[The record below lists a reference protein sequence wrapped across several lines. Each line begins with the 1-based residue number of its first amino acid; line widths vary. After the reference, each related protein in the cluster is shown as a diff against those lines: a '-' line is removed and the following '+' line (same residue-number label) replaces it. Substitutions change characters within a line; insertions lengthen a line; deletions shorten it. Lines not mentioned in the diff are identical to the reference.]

1 MQKISSAR
9 ETYIFHITFICLES
23 INREKKIYMTKIY
36 IKYHKYF
43 ALWLLGYMRSCFCTE
58 IYLISKQLQT
68 STWSN
73 CFELHACTALTL
85 SCLFFPFML
94 VTSKIAKTSPSLRFS
109 HMQSSTFYV
118 YFSVTQI
125 FWNL

>member
-1 MQKISSAR
+1 MQKISSVR
-9 ETYIFHITFICLES
+9 ETYIHVTY
-23 INREKKIYMTKIY
+23 INLFGKYQQRKKIYKTKIH

-43 ALWLLGYMRSCFCTE
+43 ALWLMGYMKSCFCTE

-73 CFELHACTALTL
+73 CFELHACTTL
-85 SCLFFPFML
+85 ISLCLFFPFMF

-109 HMQSSTFYV
+109 HMQSPIFYI
-118 YFSVTQI
+118 YFSVT
-125 FWNL
+125 